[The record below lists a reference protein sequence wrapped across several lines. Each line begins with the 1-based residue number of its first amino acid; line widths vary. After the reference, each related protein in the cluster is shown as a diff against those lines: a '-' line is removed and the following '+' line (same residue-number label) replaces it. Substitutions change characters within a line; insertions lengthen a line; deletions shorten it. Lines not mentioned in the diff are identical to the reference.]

1 MRILLVTAVLFSAS
15 AAYANE
21 PIKLAQAAE
30 PPKATETKPTETKA
44 TETKPADTKATE
56 TAKKK
61 PVAKKRAETDEE
73 KARRIG
79 RKYGVTW

>member
-1 MRILLVTAVLFSAS
+1 MRILLVTAVLLSAS

-30 PPKATETKPTETKA
+30 PPKATETKATETKA
-44 TETKPADTKATE
+44 TETKPAE
-56 TAKKK
+56 PAKKK